1 MISKLLT
8 IALALCAVT
17 SLTSCLSN
25 TNRAARAQYERQET
39 AAIWNEASRYGVY
52 QQQYY
57 PRAEHYSIPRS
68 DGSFNTYTGVDR
80 YGRRYY
86 EGTSDPY
93 GSRRLSERDGYPM
106 ISESSPADDRGYGS
120 GGFIPTSPRS
130 AVRDRPTFEGPPV
143 PTIEKKKEEPAP
155 EPKKKNF
162 DNLPYAT
169 PVPGRSG
176 FVTLKSHPNLPEIDV
191 TGIAPGTPVEIPN
204 PGKPGD
210 TIQFRVP

>member
-1 MISKLLT
+1 MIAKLLS
-8 IALALCAVT
+8 IALALTAMT

-25 TNRAARAQYERQET
+25 SHRAARAQYERDDT
-39 AAIWNEASRYGVY
+39 TIWNESSRYGAY
-52 QQQYY
+52 QEQQYYY
-57 PRAEHYSIPRS
+57 PRAGRYEGPSG

-86 EGTSDPY
+86 EGGYSDRP
-93 GSRRLSERDGYPM
+93 RLNEDSSGYPM
-106 ISESSPADDRGYGS
+106 ISQSAPTDDRGYGS
-120 GGFIPTSPRS
+120 GGFTPTSPRS
-130 AVRDRPTFEGPPV
+130 AARDRPTFDGPPA
-143 PTIEKKKEEPAP
+143 PKMEKKKEEAPAP
-155 EPKKKNF
+155 KKNNF
-162 DNLPYAT
+162 DNLPYAS

-204 PGKPGD
+204 PSKPGD